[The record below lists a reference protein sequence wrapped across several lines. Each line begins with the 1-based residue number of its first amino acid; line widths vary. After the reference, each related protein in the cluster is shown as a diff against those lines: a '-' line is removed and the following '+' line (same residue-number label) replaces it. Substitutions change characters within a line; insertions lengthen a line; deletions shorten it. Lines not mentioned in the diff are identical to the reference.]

1 LIYTDEQQKAI
12 DHRKGNLLIIACA
25 GSGKTEVVSRR
36 IAEIV
41 REGTPKNSIAAFTF
55 TDKAAAELKARIR
68 KHLEEILPEDPALGD
83 MYVGTIHSFCLQIL
97 REFKPEFRN
106 FDVID
111 EEQQVA
117 IICSRFNDLKLDSLM
132 YRHNLKWFETIRLFR
147 KALDV
152 VYLENMRI
160 EGINDKELK
169 ESLSKYYSLLQL
181 SEYRFLDFNCV
192 ISRLTIEMKSD
203 SSFRDKIRSK
213 FKYLTVDEYQDID
226 PRQEELIELLKSDEC
241 SLCAVGD
248 DDQAIYGWRG
258 ADINNIISFETKYH
272 ADRITLKENFRSSHG
287 IAEVANASA
296 RKISR
301 RIDKSMRSVHWR
313 NEKETILEETMSQK
327 GDIHRLT
334 FESSSA
340 EAEYIANRVE
350 ELIGTSVSERSGN
363 RGLSYGDVAVLF
375 RSVRNDAAK
384 LIAEFRR
391 RKIPFVVK
399 GTRGLF
405 EHEEVRLVQAALHLL
420 ADKVLKERENS
431 EYVTLNTQELRA
443 RIRSII
449 EESERIPVQDA
460 EVFLEWISAKRKD
473 LEEAGKK
480 REERSSGI
488 SRRIFPQDIFHE
500 MLNTLGVG
508 ESAWPDEVLF
518 NLGRISN
525 LLTKFESVHQWLEP
539 KNLSAL
545 LKFLDGWALDAAEES
560 SSDDLLNL
568 DAVQVST
575 IHAAKGLEWNCV
587 FVPRVNSRHFPSG
600 RRNSAPDCF
609 PILENEAKRLIS
621 GDDGERRLWYVAIT
635 RSKKFL
641 EITAVDAF
649 RIKPSGF
656 FKEIRHVYVIDSQDD
671 PSRNERTKLESSPP
685 LNTLLLP
692 TSFSDLN
699 YFWKCPYDYRLRKL
713 MGFGPT
719 IGQEFGYGQQIH
731 NLLTLIHERAKDG
744 MIVDENTVDMLI
756 EEHFS
761 LRYTSGNPLDNLRT
775 AANRSLKNYVKE
787 IGAEMRDLVFYAEKP
802 FEFVLEDG
810 LISGTIDLLERK
822 TDKSLNELHGVVDFK
837 SGIPE
842 ENEFPERLE
851 EANRQLRLYAI
862 ASGEAL
868 RIKADYAVA
877 HFLGP
882 DEQRREKVSVTD
894 EELEKIRGLVKES
907 VQMIKTRQFPK
918 RPRDAQRNCEKC
930 DFKRICPGSEERT

>member
-1 LIYTDEQQKAI
+1 MIYTGEQQKAI

-41 REGTPKNSIAAFTF
+41 KEGTPKNSVAAFTF

-68 KHLEEILPEDPALGD
+68 NHLEDLLPEDPALGD

-97 REFKPEFRN
+97 REFKPAFRN
-106 FDVID
+106 YDVID
-111 EEQQVA
+111 EEQQMA
-117 IICSRFNDLKLDSLM
+117 IICSKFNDLKLDVL
-132 YRHNLKWFETIRLFR
+132 REKHNLRWFDTIKRFK

-152 VYLENMRI
+152 LYLEDIQI
-160 EGINDKELK
+160 EDIADDELRTSVRAYHDLLYSKEN
-169 ESLSKYYSLLQL
+169 
-181 SEYRFLDFNCV
+181 RFLDFNCV
-192 ISRLTIEMKSD
+192 ISRLISEMKSD
-203 SSFRDKIRSK
+203 SSLQNHIRSRLK
-213 FKYLTVDEYQDID
+213 FLTVDEYQDID
-226 PRQEELIELLKSDEC
+226 PRQEELIELLKSNEC

-258 ADINNIISFETKYH
+258 ADINNIISFEEKYK
-272 ADRITLKENFRSSHG
+272 ADKITLKENFRSTHG
-287 IAEVANASA
+287 IVEVANSSA
-296 RKISR
+296 RRISN
-301 RIDKSMRSVHWR
+301 RIDKSMRASHWQ
-313 NEKETILEETMSQK
+313 NEEETILEETMSQK

-334 FESSSA
+334 FPTSNA
-340 EAEYIANRVE
+340 EAEYIANRIE
-350 ELIGTSVSERSGN
+350 EMIGTAVRERDSI

-375 RSVRNDAAK
+375 RSVRNDATE
-384 LIAEFRR
+384 LIAEFRS

-405 EHEEVRLVQAALHLL
+405 EHEEVLLVQAALHLL
-420 ADKVLKERENS
+420 ADKDLRERENG
-431 EYVTLNTQELRA
+431 EYVTLNMQALRA

-460 EVFLEWISAKRKD
+460 DVFLEWISAKRKD

-480 REERSSGI
+480 QKERPSGI
-488 SRRIFPQDIFHE
+488 SRRIFPQDIFHD
-500 MLNTLGVG
+500 MLSALGVG
-508 ESAWPDEVLF
+508 EFTWPDEALF

-539 KNLSAL
+539 KNLTAL
-545 LKFLDGWALDAAEES
+545 LTFLDGWALDAAEES
-560 SSDDLLNL
+560 NSDDLLNL

-575 IHAAKGLEWNCV
+575 IHAAKGLEWDCV
-587 FVPRVNSRHFPSG
+587 FVPQVNSRHFPSV
-600 RRNSAPDCF
+600 RRNFPPDCF
-609 PILENEAKRLIS
+609 PVLENEARKLIS

-649 RIKPSGF
+649 RIKPSDF
-656 FKEIRHVYVIDSQDD
+656 FKEIHHDYVIDSQGD
-671 PSRNERTKLESSPP
+671 PSKTERTRLKSTPP
-685 LNTLLLP
+685 FNTLLLP

-719 IGQEFGYGQQIH
+719 IGQEFGYGQQVH
-731 NLLTLIHERAKDG
+731 NLLTLIHERAKNG
-744 MIVDENTVDMLI
+744 VIIDEKTV
-756 EEHFS
+756 EELVRDHFS
-761 LRYTSGNPLDNLRT
+761 LRYTSGEPLNNLRT
-775 AANRSLKNYVKE
+775 AAEKSLKNYIMIFGKE
-787 IGAEMRDLVFYAEKP
+787 LHNLVFYAEKP

-822 TDKSLNELHGVVDFK
+822 TGESANELYGVVDFK
-837 SGIPE
+837 SGIPG
-842 ENEFPERLE
+842 ENEFSERLD

-868 RIKADYAVA
+868 RIRADYAVA

-882 DEQRREKVSVTD
+882 DEQRREQVSVT
-894 EELEKIRGLVKES
+894 EEDLEKIRELVKES

-918 RPRDAQRNCEKC
+918 RPRDGRRNCEKC
-930 DFKRICPGSEERT
+930 DFKRICPGSEEST